1 VLNFFHIAAPWL
13 IFLAISYKNPWD
25 ANGLVDLIRSLNFTV
40 FSIGYVRGAPP
51 MARRKT
57 LPESV
62 RAKLDLAERLA
73 QLRLELFGDRGGPEM
88 ARQLG
93 IPVRTWYNYEGGV
106 TVPAE
111 VVLKII
117 ELTAVEPGWL
127 LTGKG
132 PRFRN
137 PSRADRPDSA
147 SQPTMMVGALLRTA
161 LQLLEG
167 ETPPDHGAGASFPLE
182 LEHPSPGGA
191 KRLVRDHDG
200 ARPTQTDSEPDA
212 RRSHA
217 LDHDEAKAARSEWI
231 EARAANRCLHVVD
244 DAMAPVIVQGASVA
258 FSREAE
264 PPAALD
270 GKIVV
275 AWIDHQPLIRWYQDC
290 GRYALLRAQNPD
302 ASPQQTLID
311 LENVH
316 SRPQFR
322 RVLWI
327 ETPH

>member
-1 VLNFFHIAAPWL
+1 
-13 IFLAISYKNPWD
+13 
-25 ANGLVDLIRSLNFTV
+25 
-40 FSIGYVRGAPP
+40 

-73 QLRLELFGDRGGPEM
+73 ILRLELFGERGGPEM
-88 ARQLG
+88 ARRLG

-127 LTGKG
+127 LHGKG

-137 PSRADRPDSA
+137 ASRPDGPDSG
-147 SQPTMMVGALLRTA
+147 SQPVIMVGALLRTA

-167 ETPPDHGAGASFPLE
+167 EAPHERGTGPARLREFERPRLGEEPGRLEDEDLSSGSAAHDTLRGHG
-182 LEHPSPGGA
+182 
-191 KRLVRDHDG
+191 HDQG
-200 ARPTQTDSEPDA
+200 EV
-212 RRSHA
+212 
-217 LDHDEAKAARSEWI
+217 ARSEWV
-231 EARAANRCLHVVD
+231 EARNENRCLRVAD
-244 DAMAPVIVQGASVA
+244 DSMAPVIAQGASVA
-258 FSREAE
+258 FAREPEDAS
-264 PPAALD
+264 ALD

-275 AWIDHQPLIRWYQDC
+275 VWIDKTPLIRWYQDC
-290 GRYALLRAQNPD
+290 GRYALLRAQNVD

-311 LENVH
+311 LEGEDDP
-316 SRPQFR
+316 PQFR